1 MRVKTGFHHQ
11 IILTCMTFFS
21 CCTYLHGWT
30 QHYVPVLKKDTIVP
44 LEKKE
49 MKYKY
54 QRDLIDL
61 ALIVLHKDPDKRL
74 DSTNGLNRKWHLS
87 ASPILEYTLSTEL
100 TTGIAA
106 GGAFYTNVE
115 KATNV
120 SSFVGAIK
128 YTQKKQFLLPVQS
141 SIWTAG
147 NKFNLLGDWRYLHFP
162 QDTYG
167 IGGFTTAADQYTVT
181 YQYVRLY
188 EFALRHIGNS
198 FYAGAG
204 YQLDYH
210 WGIEELNVPA
220 GHVTD
225 YQIYGFSHRS
235 TSSGLAIDLLYDSRK
250 NSINPDGGS
259 AYANL
264 EFLQNSTLLGSS
276 SNWNSVLI
284 DLRRYFKVARTSV
297 LAFWF
302 YSVVTISG
310 SPPYLDLP
318 GSGSDTYN
326 NTGRGY
332 EQGRFIGKRYAD
344 LEGELRFP
352 ITRNGLLGGVIFCNA
367 ESVSELSSR
376 FEVVYPGV
384 GIGLRI
390 KFNKFSGTNACLDYG
405 IGARGSRGF
414 FGNLGEVF

>member
-1 MRVKTGFHHQ
+1 MKRAGFYHQ
-11 IILTCMTFFS
+11 IILTSMTFFS
-21 CCTYLHGWT
+21 CCTYLRGWT
-30 QHYVPVLKKDTIVP
+30 QHYVPILKDTIVP

-49 MKYKY
+49 MKYKD

-61 ALIVLHKDPDKRL
+61 VLIILHKNPDKRL
-74 DSTNGLNRKWHLS
+74 DSTNGLNQRLHLS

-106 GGAFYTNVE
+106 GGAFYTSVE
-115 KATNV
+115 KQTNV

-147 NKFNLLGDWRYLHFP
+147 NKYNLLGDWRYLNFP

-167 IGGFTTAADQYTVT
+167 IGGFTTQADQYTVT
-181 YQYVRLY
+181 YKYIRFY

-210 WGIEELNVPA
+210 WGIEELKVPA
-220 GHVTD
+220 GRVTD
-225 YQIYGFSHRS
+225 YQIYGFNPRS
-235 TSSGLAIDLLYDSRK
+235 TSSGIALDLLYDSRK
-250 NSINPDGGS
+250 NSINPEGGS
-259 AYANL
+259 AYANF
-264 EFLQNSTLLGSS
+264 EFLLNSTLFGSS
-276 SNWNSVLI
+276 RARNSVLI
-284 DLRRYFKVARTSV
+284 DLRKYFKVAHTSV

-302 YSVVTISG
+302 YSVLTIKG
-310 SPPYLDLP
+310 NPPYLDLP

-326 NTGRGY
+326 NTGTGY
-332 EQGRFIGKRYAD
+332 EQGRFIGKKFVD
-344 LEGELRFP
+344 LESEFRFG

-367 ESVSELSSR
+367 ASVSELSNNR
-376 FEVVYPGV
+376 FEVIYPGF
-384 GIGLRI
+384 GLGLRI
-390 KFNKFSGTNACLDYG
+390 KFNKFSNTTACLDYG
-405 IGARGSRGF
+405 IGTKGSRGF

>member
-1 MRVKTGFHHQ
+1 
-11 IILTCMTFFS
+11 MTFIS

-30 QHYVPVLKKDTIVP
+30 QHYVPLLKDTIVP

-49 MKYKY
+49 MKYKD

-61 ALIVLHKDPDKRL
+61 TLIVLHKNPDKRL
-74 DSTNGLNRKWHLS
+74 DSTNGLNQRLHLS

-115 KATNV
+115 KQTNV

-128 YTQKKQFLLPVQS
+128 YTQKKQFLLPIQS
-141 SIWTAG
+141 SVWTAG
-147 NKFNLLGDWRYLHFP
+147 NKYNLLGDWRYLNFP

-167 IGGFTTAADQYTVT
+167 IGGFTTQADQYTIT
-181 YQYVRLY
+181 YKYIRFY
-188 EFALRHIGNS
+188 EFALRHIRNS

-204 YQLDYH
+204 YQLDHH

-225 YQIYGFSHRS
+225 YQIYGFSHS
-235 TSSGLAIDLLYDSRK
+235 SVSSGVAIDLLYDSRK
-250 NSINPDGGS
+250 NSINPEGGS

-264 EFLQNSTLLGSS
+264 EFLQNSALLGSS
-276 SNWNSVLI
+276 SDWNSVLI
-284 DLRRYFKVARTSV
+284 DLRRYFTVAPGTSV

-302 YSVVTISG
+302 YGVLTISG
-310 SPPYLDLP
+310 AALLIWTSPIPALIRTIIP
-318 GSGSDTYN
+318 GGDK
-326 NTGRGY
+326 
-332 EQGRFIGKRYAD
+332 EQGRFIGKRYVD

-352 ITRNGLLGGVIFCNA
+352 ITRTGLLGGVIFCNA
-367 ESVSELSSR
+367 ESVSELSNDR
-376 FEVVYPGV
+376 FEVVHPGV

-390 KFNKFSGTNACLDYG
+390 KFNKFSNTNACLDYG